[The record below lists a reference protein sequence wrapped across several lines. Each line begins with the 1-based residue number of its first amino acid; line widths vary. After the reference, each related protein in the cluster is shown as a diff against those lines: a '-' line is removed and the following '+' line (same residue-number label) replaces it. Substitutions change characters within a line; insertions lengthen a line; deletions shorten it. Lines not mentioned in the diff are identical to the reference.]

1 MIRIRYLDLSAGMHG
16 RAWSAGRTTTVYLRP
31 GLTGTQRSGVLRRL
45 RQESRMGCGPR
56 LPAGQLAVAIGADWI
71 RTAAARLIA
80 IVRLHPA
87 AALVPALLLGA
98 TAALLLVTAG
108 PQGAPWH
115 YRSPARHCGNI
126 SAYRHSC
133 P

>member
-1 MIRIRYLDLSAGMHG
+1 VIRIRYLDLSAGMHG
-16 RAWSAGRTTTVYLRP
+16 RAWSAGRTTTVYLCP
-31 GLTGTQRSGVLRRL
+31 GLTGAQRSGALRRL

-56 LPAGQLAVAIGADWI
+56 LPAGPLAVAIGADWI

-87 AALVPALLLGA
+87 VALAPALLLGV
-98 TAALLLVTAG
+98 TAALLLASAG
-108 PQGAPWH
+108 SQGDPWRH
-115 YRSPARHCGNI
+115 GPHARHCGNI

>member
-31 GLTGTQRSGVLRRL
+31 GLTGAQRSGALRRL
-45 RQESRMGCGPR
+45 RQESRRGCGPR
-56 LPAGQLAVAIGADWI
+56 LPTGQLAVALGADWV

-80 IVRLHPA
+80 ILRLHPA
-87 AALVPALLLGA
+87 VALVPALLLGVV
-98 TAALLLVTAG
+98 AALLLVTAG
-108 PQGAPWH
+108 AQGAAWRYGSH
-115 YRSPARHCGNI
+115 ARQCGNI